1 MKGDVRDESWGQ
13 AGDVGAGCVGV
24 GGEGS
29 GADEAGGYDV
39 GAGGG
44 VAVAEEVEE
53 VGVGHGL
60 DASREA
66 SLPLYRPGRRM
77 GCDETSVPPLA

>member
-1 MKGDVRDESWGQ
+1 VGDEARGK
-13 AGDVGAGCVGV
+13 ARDVGAGGVWV
-24 GGEGS
+24 GGEGG

-53 VGVGHGL
+53 VGVGHGVG
-60 DASREA
+60 AR
-66 SLPLYRPGRRM
+66 G
-77 GCDETSVPPLA
+77 